1 MRLSTLTSV
10 QQIDELDH
18 APPASKIRSAHSLQS
33 PSPDNPPWGSWAA
46 VGVWIASLLIL
57 GFFSVVFLLPYAS
70 SQGLSPTDQARFPI
84 FIKTDPV
91 AVFLQFIGIIP
102 AHLLTLAL
110 AWFVVTRNRK
120 YSFKEMLGW
129 NWGGF
134 TFVHAV
140 LVTIFFYIVSI
151 AAVSYFGDVE
161 NDFDIMLKSSKYI
174 IYLVAF
180 FAVFTAPIVEEV
192 IYRGLLYSAFQRT
205 VGKVIA
211 VILVT
216 LMFAGVHALQ
226 YSKDATPDYAVMSV
240 LLLLSLL
247 LTIIR
252 ASTGN
257 LLPCIVLHTVFN
269 SFQSILMISEPILR
283 RFIEAPDPVVGVV
296 RQLPWM

>member
-1 MRLSTLTSV
+1 V
-10 QQIDELDH
+10 QQIEELD
-18 APPASKIRSAHSLQS
+18 PASPAIEGKSAMSLRS
-33 PSPDNPPWGSWAA
+33 PNPDNPPWGSWTA
-46 VGVWIASLLIL
+46 VGVWIASLLVL
-57 GFFSVVFLLPYAS
+57 GFFSVVFLLPYTS
-70 SQGLSPTDQARFPI
+70 SLGLSPTDQIQFPT
-84 FIKTDPV
+84 FIKTDAT

-140 LVTIFFYIVSI
+140 LVTVFFYLVSI

-192 IYRGLLYSAFQRT
+192 VYRGLLYSAFQRT
-205 VGKVIA
+205 LGKLVA

-216 LMFAGVHALQ
+216 IMFAGVHSLQ

-240 LLLLSLL
+240 LVLLSLL

-269 SFQSILMISEPILR
+269 AFQSVLMIAEPFLR
-283 RFIEAPDPVVGVV
+283 PFLETTDPIVGAI
-296 RQLPWM
+296 RQIGG